1 MRIAGR
7 AQAIGAA
14 LRTQALLLRS
24 VLREA
29 PAQLL
34 LTGAVVALAAGVL
47 TVAIALFA
55 IGRDPLERAR
65 GAAGDPT
72 VLVSGPRNAVEQARH
87 LPGVAAAGPLQ
98 AERRLLVA
106 APDSRVEAVAR
117 TWPRHTTVDRPLLE
131 SGRAPR
137 PHALAEIVVERT
149 FARAVGL
156 RTGQVVRLGHR
167 RALIVGIAAS
177 VSRPPYSATRD
188 GLVWAP
194 ARFFVADN
202 RRRAA
207 AVAALRLRRTEAAA
221 VRRYRA
227 RVRALAPEAQV
238 ETIDAIASDYAKLTR
253 LETVVA
259 QTFALLGLVAACFV
273 IATATSGRAL
283 SRMHEVGLLRALGVG
298 PRQAASRHLLE
309 NLVVAVPAA
318 GVGSLLGLLA
328 ATPLLRPF
336 TELFGDALAPRP
348 DLSAAVFST
357 LIALAALVVA
367 TIPAIVR
374 ALTVRTAS
382 ALALGRPRGPAGRR
396 SRLAGAALRAGLP
409 PALALGLAEA
419 FARRPRAWLCV
430 GTVAFAVGML
440 VALASMER
448 TYARLLAD
456 PARDGRPWDVRV
468 EPPAAA
474 GAVRA
479 AASDARVRVTMR
491 ATLSRLPA
499 RVAGERAVVRV
510 IDGAWR
516 EMQPAI
522 TRGRRLRAA
531 GEALVGRRL
540 LERLGVAPG
549 DRVTVA
555 VGGRR
560 LLLRLV
566 GRYVEPLDRAMT
578 LWLTA
583 PTLRAGGVATPRPE
597 ALLLRLSDPGRDRAF
612 AAALERRTEQ
622 GVRIRV
628 ARDIWREERAS
639 ARRVVYSLDA
649 VLLGI
654 AAANVLCA
662 FLLAVQERARNLALL
677 KVLGVTPG
685 QLAAIVAVGAG
696 ALGALAFALGVPLG
710 WKIFETVVVVLNPHD
725 GADVS
730 AWAPPWA
737 VALLLPTSVLL
748 AACAALPPA
757 RRAARLKPA
766 RTLRSE

>member
-1 MRIAGR
+1 MRIASP

-14 LRTQALLLRS
+14 LRTQTLLLRS

-65 GAAGDPT
+65 RAAGDPT
-72 VLVSGPRNAVEQARH
+72 VLVSGPRSAVEQARR

-98 AERRLLVA
+98 AQRPLLVA
-106 APDSRVEAVAR
+106 APDSRVEVVAR

-156 RTGQVVRLGHR
+156 RTGQVVRLGRH

-194 ARFFVADN
+194 ARFFAGAN
-202 RRRAA
+202 RAQE
-207 AVAALRLRRTEAAA
+207 AVAALRLRRTDAAA

-227 RVRALAPEAQV
+227 RVRALAPEARV
-238 ETIDAIASDYAKLTR
+238 ETIDAIASDYAQLTR

-273 IATATSGRAL
+273 IATASSGRAL
-283 SRMHEVGLLRALGVG
+283 SRMHEIGLLRALGVG

-309 NLVVAVPAA
+309 NLTVAVPAA
-318 GVGSLLGLLA
+318 VIGSLLGLLA

-336 TELFGDALAPRP
+336 AELFGDALAPRP
-348 DLSAAVFST
+348 NLSAAVFST
-357 LIALAALVVA
+357 LIALAAVVVA
-367 TIPAIVR
+367 TIPAVVR

-382 ALALGRPRGPAGRR
+382 ALVLGRPRGPAGRR

-409 PALALGLAEA
+409 PTLALGLAEA

-430 GTVAFAVGML
+430 GTVAFAVAML

-468 EPPAAA
+468 EPPTAA
-474 GAVRA
+474 GALRE
-479 AASDARVRVTMR
+479 AASDARVRVTTQ

-499 RVAGERAVVRV
+499 RVAGEPAVVRV
-510 IDGAWR
+510 VEGAWR

-522 TRGRRLRAA
+522 ARGRALRAA

-560 LLLRLV
+560 LLVRLV

-578 LWLTA
+578 LWLAA

-597 ALLLRLSDPGRDRAF
+597 ALLLRLSDPGRDRVF

-654 AAANVLCA
+654 AVANVLCA

-710 WKIFETVVVVLNPHD
+710 WKVFETVVVVLNPHD